1 MFLVVARDG
10 SRRMVKR
17 VGTGTEAE
25 ARIWMAEFLSEL
37 PHGTVTIDV
46 ADPNGTPT
54 QRISTA
60 WVC

>member
-25 ARIWMAEFLSEL
+25 ARAWMAEFLAEL
-37 PHGTVTIDV
+37 PRGTVTIDV
-46 ADPNGTPT
+46 ADPHGSPT
-54 QRISTA
+54 QRIKTA
-60 WVC
+60 WVS